1 MTHRTQARAARWR
14 RGMTALVAST
24 TLAISGVVATLPSA
38 SADTPA
44 PDLARFGT
52 ISADKVQNDPG
63 TTNGGYFPAS
73 NMIDGD
79 DTNTRWASG
88 NGTDSAASTWTAAIT
103 EDLGAPATISGTTIK
118 WEAAYASGYHIEV
131 ATAAPDDPASWTT
144 VYTTTTGT
152 GGSNDQATF
161 AAPVEA
167 RYVRL
172 DLDTRAAVGGSHYY
186 GYSIYTFSIWGSF
199 DTPQVEFASLS
210 NTTTAGT
217 AATVPLIL
225 SAPLDHDVTVHVSS
239 TDGTA
244 TAGVDYPAVDQDI
257 TIPAGSTSAN
267 VSVPTTAEGPLA
279 PTRTLQL
286 ALSAPS
292 AGLEV
297 APALARATVS
307 IAPSGT
313 LTNTGQTKVLDDFES
328 GVATTY
334 AVWAN
339 GSANNP
345 VLSAQT
351 ATVPGDSDDNHALVA
366 TVAKTSSYFG
376 FTYEPKNGDGTN
388 ILMDWSA
395 YDGFSFWFNGKNT
408 GKTFSFELHNRNASN
423 TEQGFTSN
431 VVDNVAGWRKIT
443 VLFQDLKAKSGN
455 TLTRFNPS
463 ISTGFAV
470 TLTGFGATG
479 DYSFDDFSLYSRG
492 ALLDDFEPPF
502 AVGDAQAQTG
512 WFSTD
517 DGISVGVGSQD
528 RGEVSNNH
536 VLTGSYQRSAGATGG
551 LTDNL
556 AYSQDWR
563 SFRGIQF
570 WWYASQSTEPATA
583 ETGAVIPVEIKDG
596 GPDAAHA
603 EVWTATFRDNW
614 SSGSRWKLVQLPFS
628 DFTLADD
635 ALQHGSDTTRDGV
648 LDLNNTWGI
657 SLDLPTGTVAT
668 PYSVDD
674 VGLYGTPQQFT
685 DVSVSVPDIT
695 LVNAGDTA
703 HVALTLTTASGN
715 PTTTATAVKCATGTT
730 AAVNGTDYTSVN
742 TTVTFPS
749 GTTSGTTMAC
759 DVPTLP
765 GASQAQA
772 LQIPMT
778 VTNPAITLPLTAP
791 LVVIDAHG
799 FPYLDK
805 SLPIATRVQD
815 LMSRMSLAD
824 KVGQMTQA
832 ERGSM
837 TNPRQIS
844 QLGLGSLLS
853 GGGSLPSSNTPDGW
867 ASMIDDFQREALA
880 APLQIPLVYGADA
893 VHGHSNV
900 KNATIY
906 PHNVGLGATRD
917 PALVEQIGEQT
928 ASETRTTG
936 VTWAFAPCLCVSRD
950 ERWGRTYESYGED
963 PALVSSFAGDVVKGL
978 QGSDPTDKSAPDE
991 VLASAKHW
999 AGDGG
1004 TTYDA
1009 SKAGTGAYPI
1019 DQGVTNVTSE
1029 QQFESLFATPYVPA
1043 INAGI
1048 GTIMPSY
1055 SSLSINGSTPIKMTA
1070 NKSLDTDLLKQK
1082 MGFSGFLISD
1092 WQAIG
1097 QLPDA
1102 TYAAKAVTAVNAG
1115 LDMAM
1120 EPTNYASF
1128 ISAITDGV
1136 TSGQIDQSRIDDA
1149 VSRILTQKFELGLFE
1164 KPFTNTSQR
1173 DEFGGAAHRATAAQ
1187 AAAESQVLL
1196 KNTRDALPLAKTG
1209 SLYVAGSNADDLG
1222 NQMGGWT
1229 LSWQGGSGKGM
1240 TAGTTILEGIKADAP
1255 NLDVTYSK
1263 TASASTT
1270 GYDEGL
1276 VVVGETPYAEGQGD
1290 VGNNNHTLNLS
1301 AADTQAINTVC
1312 GVMKC
1317 VVLVVSGRPQ
1327 IISSIVPNADA
1338 VVAGFLPGSEGEG
1351 VASVLLGDKPFT
1363 GRLSL
1368 SWPGSM
1374 SQIPVN
1380 VGDANYDPEFPY
1392 GWGLRTDTA
1401 RQRLTG
1407 LVDDLTGQAKTAVQA
1422 LLDADVW
1429 GSDGSLSDHEVG
1441 LRLVANA
1448 AQALSQVNQS
1458 VVDAV
1463 SVETAQ
1469 QNPLSPAKLQQADT
1483 VVSLARDL
1491 AQSAIVAQGADPAA
1505 ADVSATADAE
1515 HDLESGDAYDA
1526 VKLLASVARVDVT
1539 AAEAPA
1545 PTNSTLPSISGTPQV
1560 GATLTADDGSWSVQ
1574 GVTPSYQWNADG
1586 AAIEGA
1592 TGATYVPTPDVL
1604 GKAITVTVTVSKAGY
1619 ADSDAVTSLATLPVI
1634 AAATPALISTG
1645 APRIAG
1651 TPRVG
1656 VALTATPGSW
1666 NVAGASVTYQWLVS
1680 GRPIARATRAVYTP
1694 SAADVG
1700 KRLTV
1705 TVTARKSGY
1714 GDGKATSAMTS
1725 PVAAGVI
1732 RLVHAPSIKGNAKV
1746 GKRLTAASGTWSV
1759 PGVTVRYQWYASGKR
1774 IKGATGSK
1782 LTLRR
1787 AQAGKRITVKVTVS
1801 HTGYASASATSK
1813 ATGKVKRP

>member
-1 MTHRTQARAARWR
+1 MRSVTHRTRAHATRWR
-14 RGMTALVAST
+14 RGVTALVASA
-24 TLAISGVVATLPSA
+24 TLAVSGVVATLPSA

-79 DTNTRWASG
+79 STTRWASG
-88 NGTDSAASTWTAAIT
+88 NGTDSVSSPWTAAIT
-103 EDLGAPATISGTTIK
+103 EDLGAPATITGTTIA

-152 GGSNDQATF
+152 GGNNDQASF
-161 AAPVEA
+161 APVEA

-172 DLDTRAAVGGSHYY
+172 DLDARASVGGHYY
-186 GYSIYTFSIWGSF
+186 GYSIYTFSVWGSF
-199 DTPQVEFASLS
+199 DTPQVEFGSLS
-210 NTTTAGT
+210 NTTAAGS
-217 AATVPLIL
+217 AATVPLVL
-225 SAPLDHDVTVHVSS
+225 SAPLDHDATVHVTS

-244 TAGVDYPAVDQDI
+244 TAGVDYTAVDEDV
-257 TIPAGSTSAN
+257 TIPTGATS
-267 VSVPTTAEGPLA
+267 VQVTVPTTAEGPLA

-292 AGLEV
+292 TGLAV
-297 APALARATVS
+297 APALSSATVS
-307 IAPSGT
+307 ITPSGT
-313 LTNTGQTKVLDDFES
+313 LANTGQTKVLDDFES
-328 GVATTY
+328 GVPSTY

-345 VLSAQT
+345 VLSAQ
-351 ATVPGDSDDNHALVA
+351 AASVPGDAADNHALVA

-376 FTYEPKNGDGTN
+376 FTYEPKNADGTN

-395 YDGFSFWFNGKNT
+395 YDGFSFWFLGKNT

-423 TEQGFTSN
+423 AEQGFTSN

-443 VLFQDLKAKSGN
+443 VLFKDLKAKSGN

-470 TLTGFGATG
+470 TLTNFAATG
-479 DYSFDDFSLYSRG
+479 DYSFDDFTLYSRG
-492 ALLDDFEPPF
+492 VLLDDFEPPF
-502 AVGDAQAQTG
+502 TPGDAQAQSG

-517 DGISVGVGSQD
+517 DGISVGVGAQD
-528 RGEVSNNH
+528 RGQVSDNH
-536 VLTGSYQRSAGATGG
+536 VLTGTYQRAADATGG
-551 LTDNL
+551 LNDNL
-556 AYSQDWR
+556 AYSQDWS

-614 SSGSRWKLVQLPFS
+614 SNGSRWKLVQLPFS
-628 DFTLADD
+628 AFTLADD
-635 ALQHGSDTTRDGV
+635 SLQHGSDTTRDGV
-648 LDLNNTWGI
+648 LNLTSTWGL
-657 SLDLPTGTVAT
+657 SVDLPTGTAAT
-668 PYSVDD
+668 PYSIDD

-685 DVSVSVPDIT
+685 DISVSVPDVT

-703 HVALTLTTASGN
+703 HVALTLTTASGKA
-715 PTTTATAVKCATGTT
+715 TTAATAVKCATGTT

-742 TTVTFPS
+742 TTVTFPA
-749 GTTSGTTMAC
+749 GTASGTTMTC
-759 DVPTLP
+759 DVPTLA
-765 GASQAQA
+765 GAAQAEA
-772 LQIPMT
+772 LQIPLT
-778 VTNPAITLPLTAP
+778 ITNAAITLPLTAP
-791 LVVIDAHG
+791 LVVINAHG
-799 FPYLDK
+799 FPYLDS
-805 SLPIATRVQD
+805 SLPVATRVQD
-815 LMSRMSLAD
+815 LLGRMSLAD

-867 ASMIDDFQREALA
+867 ASMIDGFQREALA

-900 KNATIY
+900 KDATIY
-906 PHNVGLGATRD
+906 PHNIGLGATRD
-917 PALVEQIGEQT
+917 PALVQQIGEET

-978 QGSDPTDKSAPDE
+978 QGSDATDKSAPDE

-1004 TTYDA
+1004 TSYDA

-1019 DQGVTNVTSE
+1019 DQGITNVTSQ

-1102 TYAAKAVTAVNAG
+1102 TYADKAVTAVNAG

-1136 TSGQIDQSRIDDA
+1136 TSGKIAQTRIDDA

-1173 DEFGGAAHRATAAQ
+1173 DQFGGAAHRATAAQ

-1196 KNTRDALPLAKTG
+1196 KNTHDALPLAKTG
-1209 SLYVAGSNADDLG
+1209 KLYVAGSNADDLG

-1240 TAGTTILEGIKADAP
+1240 TAGTTILDGIKADAP
-1255 NLDVTYSK
+1255 HLDVTYSK
-1263 TASASTT
+1263 TATAATS

-1290 VGNNNHTLNLS
+1290 VGNNGHTLNLS

-1312 GVMKC
+1312 GAMKC

-1327 IISSIVPNADA
+1327 LISSVVPNADA

-1351 VASVLLGDKPFT
+1351 VASVLLGDEPFT

-1368 SWPGSM
+1368 SWPASM
-1374 SQIPVN
+1374 NQIPVN

-1401 RQRLTG
+1401 RQRLTALVGG
-1407 LVDDLTGQAKTAVQA
+1407 LDGSARTAVQA

-1429 GSDGSLSDHEVG
+1429 GADGSLADHEVG

-1448 AQALSQVNQS
+1448 AQALSQVDQS

-1469 QNPLSPAKLQQADT
+1469 QHPLDPVRLQQSDT

-1505 ADVSATADAE
+1505 ADVSATANAE

-1526 VKLLASVARVDVT
+1526 VKLLASVAGVDVT
-1539 AAEAPA
+1539 TTEAPA
-1545 PTNSTLPSISGTPQV
+1545 PTNTTLPSIAGTAQV
-1560 GATLTADDGSWSVQ
+1560 GQTLTANPGAWSVQ
-1574 GVTPSYQWNADG
+1574 GVTPSYQWKADG
-1586 AAIEGA
+1586 SSIEGA
-1592 TGATYVPTPDVL
+1592 TGATYVPTADVL

-1619 ADSDAVTSLATLPVI
+1619 ADSDPATSLATLPVV
-1634 AAATPALISTG
+1634 AAATPALTSTA
-1645 APRIAG
+1645 APRIGG
-1651 TPRVG
+1651 TPQVG
-1656 VALTATPGSW
+1656 VALRATPGSW
-1666 NVAGASVTYQWLVS
+1666 NAAGVTLSYQWLAS
-1680 GRPIARATRAVYTP
+1680 GRPIVGATRATYTP
-1694 SAADVG
+1694 TVGDVG
-1700 KRLTV
+1700 ERLSV
-1705 TVTARKSGY
+1705 TVTAHKAGY
-1714 GDGKATSAMTS
+1714 ADGRATSAPS
-1725 PVAAGVI
+1725 APVAPGVI
-1732 RLVHAPSIKGNAKV
+1732 GLVHAPSIKGKAKV
-1746 GKRLTAASGTWSV
+1746 GKRLTAKPGSWSV
-1759 PGVTVRYQWYASGKR
+1759 SGVTVHYQWYASGRR
-1774 IKGATGSK
+1774 IAGATGSK
-1782 LTLRR
+1782 LTLHN

-1801 HTGYASASATSK
+1801 RSGYASASASSRP
-1813 ATGKVKRP
+1813 TGKVKRS